1 MREPGLD
8 PSCAS
13 LKPHVP
19 FLTGKKTKRHEVLL
33 RKKRVKRYNQRLGV
47 QTHLQM
53 NCDRLSNW
61 PRGESKCK
69 MEIKRLN
76 VKFFILVPDNAL
88 QRWWKVLA

>member
-1 MREPGLD
+1 MIPAVP
-8 PSCAS
+8 PSN
-13 LKPHVP
+13 PMFH
-19 FLTGKKTKRHEVLL
+19 FLRGKKTKRHEVLL